1 VPVTG
6 HRPPSP
12 RGILFVVLAA
22 SMLGLAYEAATAR
35 VWVVALAAVVLGGWM
50 LDLASRDLG
59 LRRRP

>member
-1 VPVTG
+1 M
-6 HRPPSP
+6 
-12 RGILFVVLAA
+12 LAA

-50 LDLASRDLG
+50 LDLAARDLG